1 MSNAKQQHS
10 YSVNSTK
17 RSQPVIKTFRQTS
30 DAPYDRHHYVLYYK
44 DGTQTTF
51 DDWLNVQA
59 KWFEQC
65 QLNTLDRV
73 EVIDKIKR
81 TQPKGFNT

>member
-17 RSQPVIKTFRQTS
+17 PSQPVIKTFSQTS
-30 DAPYDRHHYVLYYK
+30 SAPYDRHHYVLYYK
-44 DGTQTTF
+44 DGTHLTF
-51 DDWLNVQA
+51 DDYILLQA

-81 TQPKGFNT
+81 KQPKGFNS

>member
-10 YSVNSTK
+10 YSVPLTK
-17 RSQPVIKTFRQTS
+17 PSQPVIKTFRQTS

-44 DGTQTTF
+44 DGKQTVF

-81 TQPKGFNT
+81 KQPKGFNT